1 MQEASARFGLKQ
13 AMGVVA
19 LFVMLNAAISVVVSK
34 LTGLAGLGEAP
45 SMLLGAGVAQ
55 AAALLIIVA
64 RERRWGRWT
73 APRILDATVPKVAW
87 LAWAGAILGCATV
100 LSEVSNYLAWFWPPP
115 AWYFNAMAT
124 LDMVQY
130 WPLSL
135 LVAVFIGPVAEEF
148 IFRGIILRGLLGT
161 RAAPR
166 AVIWSAALFGIAH
179 LNPWQGLGA
188 FCLGLLVGWAYVR
201 TRSLALCIAAHV
213 LNNFV
218 AMLAPLLPPW
228 IPGATGPVD
237 YTHVQFQPLWFTT
250 AGAVLLVVATMVFA
264 AKTRPAAVA
273 D

>member
-1 MQEASARFGLKQ
+1 MQEAVARFGLKQ

-19 LFVMLNAAISVVVSK
+19 LFVVLNAAISVVVSK

-55 AAALLIIVA
+55 ATVLLIVVA
-64 RERRWGRWT
+64 RERRLGRWN
-73 APRILDATVPKVAW
+73 APRILDATLPKVAW
-87 LAWAGAILGCATV
+87 LAWAGAVLGCATV
-100 LSEVSNYLAWFWPPP
+100 LSEVSNFLAWFWPPP
-115 AWYFNAMAT
+115 AWYLNAMAT
-124 LDMVQY
+124 LDMGQY

-148 IFRGIILRGLLGT
+148 IFREIILRGLLGT
-161 RAAPR
+161 RPAAR

-188 FCLGLLVGWAYVR
+188 FCLGLLVGWGYVR

-218 AMLAPLLPPW
+218 AALAPILPPW
-228 IPGATGPVD
+228 IPGATGPMD
-237 YTHVQFQPLWFTT
+237 YTKLQFQPLWFTT
-250 AGAVLLVVATMVFA
+250 VGAVVFVVAMIVFA
-264 AKTRPAAVA
+264 ARTRLPTTVG
-273 D
+273 